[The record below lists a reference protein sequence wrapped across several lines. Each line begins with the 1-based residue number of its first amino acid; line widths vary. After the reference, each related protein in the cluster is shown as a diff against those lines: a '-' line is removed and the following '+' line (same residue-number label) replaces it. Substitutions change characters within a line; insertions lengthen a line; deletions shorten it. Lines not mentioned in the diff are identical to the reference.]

1 MCASRKKAAQVSESM
16 RFAIWQEYLESGRTY
31 KYFSEKYNLSPYAVC
46 CIISEGIKQLTPTPN
61 PKTNENNQDL
71 G

>member
-31 KYFSEKYNLSPYAVC
+31 KYFCEKYNLSPYAVC
-46 CIISEGIKQLTPTPN
+46 CIISEGIKQLTPTP
-61 PKTNENNQDL
+61 KTNEKTREEKL
-71 G
+71 